1 MNETKEATL
10 TKQQRYWLA
19 QIQACEAAGK
29 TIAAYAKEQWIEAKT
44 MYAGKKVL
52 IDKGVLSPTRPGRF
66 QRVQVPNVTVGSE
79 WRIQLP
85 NGVSVAFA
93 GLVDTQILRT
103 VLNTAAALE

>member
-1 MNETKEATL
+1 MNEAKEATL
-10 TKQQRYWLA
+10 TNRQRYWLA

-29 TIAAYAKEQWIEAKT
+29 TIAAYATEQGIEVKT

-52 IDKGVLSPTRPGRF
+52 IDKGVLSPTRPSRF
-66 QRVQVPNVTVGSE
+66 QRVQVPSVTVGSE

-93 GLVDTQILRT
+93 GVVDASILRT
-103 VLNTAAALE
+103 VLDMAAALE